1 MQLERLIEAS
11 GVQAQRDRAQLARVF
26 VFEIEG
32 GGHMPRASASP
43 AAMSALRL
51 NSTTSPPPAP
61 SGARCPLKHVHMTW
75 GDEVLRHSV
84 DADLEPDAR
93 AEMAVGELGYW
104 PPGNAF
110 CISSVRRPPAT
121 GDAPVAASPVNVLGR
136 VIGDATMF
144 RAVRAGDR
152 DTD

>member
-1 MQLERLIEAS
+1 MPKSIRITSGDVSVEAELNDKPTARAVWGALPIEA
-11 GVQAQRDRAQLARVF
+11 RA
-26 VFEIEG
+26 
-32 GGHMPRASASP
+32 
-43 AAMSALRL
+43 
-51 NSTTSPPPAP
+51 
-61 SGARCPLKHVHMTW
+61 MTW
-75 GDEVLRHSV
+75 GDEVYFGIPV

-110 CISSVRRPPAT
+110 CIFFGPTPASN

-144 RAVRAGDR
+144 RAVRAGDKIR
-152 DTD
+152 IEVLRTQT